1 MSQSFVELHF
11 SITVI
16 CSIAALYHFF
26 FILFLYKFYVKIKNI
41 FSNSVIYLR
50 KLKVMLKVK
59 LVDVKYDNM

>member
-26 FILFLYKFYVKIKNI
+26 FHLVSVQILCKNQKHLFK
-41 FSNSVIYLR
+41 FSNLFE
-50 KLKVMLKVK
+50 KTQGNVK
-59 LVDVKYDNM
+59 SKAG